1 MVTANTIKI
10 ELVNQNKKPT
20 IRYRTNYRHISVL
33 IDTGANIPIYFGSIA
48 TFLSDFPNAVE
59 SNWITFVCGL
69 GGEEKTPCQIY
80 TIPQFSFIDSK
91 DGQKQFTIYH
101 MPVAIYD
108 TGRNFGYH
116 MIIGYTAFSKVD
128 CSFKNRPAK
137 PYMQITFDRNVGG
150 TVQLCYD
157 ETGIVYEINGKAV
170 ADYMITLFQKPT
182 VQFEKVDNIIE
193 KQEKNYTKA
202 FQRLYNEKR
211 RKNK

>member
-1 MVTANTIKI
+1 MVTVNTVKI

-33 IDTGANIPIYFGSIA
+33 IDTGANIPIYFGSID
-48 TFLSDFPNAVE
+48 TFLLDFPDAVE
-59 SNWITFVCGL
+59 SSWITFVCGL

-91 DGQKQFTIYH
+91 NRQKQFTVYH
-101 MPVAIYD
+101 MPIAIYD

-137 PYMQITFDRNVGG
+137 PYMQITFDRDVGG

-157 ETGIVYEINGKAV
+157 ETGKVYEIDGKAV
-170 ADYMITLFQKPT
+170 VDYMITLFQKPKTLSEKMNT
-182 VQFEKVDNIIE
+182 VNVKS
-193 KQEKNYTKA
+193 EKNYIKA